1 MNYFFWTYGI
11 LIICI
16 LISVAAQIKIS
27 ASYSK
32 YRKVASSKGY
42 TGYTAAREI
51 LDRNGLAFVNI
62 EMISGKLSDHFD
74 PRQNVI
80 RLSQDVYNGNSVA
93 AIGVAAHECGH
104 AIQYDREYIPMKL
117 RNSVVKTTSL
127 CSTLSFVL
135 ILLGV
140 FISVLGSTMGEI
152 GGYIINAGII
162 AYAVI
167 VVFQLITLPVEF
179 NASKRALSTIDEYGI
194 VSSEEKGMVANVLTS
209 AALTYLA
216 AFVVSLLQLLRLIM
230 IFGGRRN

>member
-32 YRKVASSKGY
+32 YRKFSSSTGH

-104 AIQYDREYIPMKL
+104 AIQYDREYIPMKI
-117 RNSVVKTTSL
+117 RNAVVKTTSL

-167 VVFQLITLPVEF
+167 VIFQLITLPVEF